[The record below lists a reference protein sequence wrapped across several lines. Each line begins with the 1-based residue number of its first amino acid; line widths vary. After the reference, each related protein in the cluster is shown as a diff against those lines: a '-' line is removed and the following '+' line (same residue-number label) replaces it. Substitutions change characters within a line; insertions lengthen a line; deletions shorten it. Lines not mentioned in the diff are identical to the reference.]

1 MSGEFE
7 IIHHK
12 NLPGLEMFFVNVL
25 YRTPHAHSDME
36 CCLLL
41 RGKCEV
47 SAGGRTISLSAG
59 DFALLRPL
67 LVHELRSSGD
77 GALFLAAQLRP
88 AVCRDY
94 AGDGALE
101 FDFAAGSERLGEAA
115 LRDFRRGML
124 ALANCCL
131 ERGPGWEFEAT
142 GVLNL
147 LLAVLARS
155 FPRFAPGQGRRAAM
169 DERARRILGYI
180 EANCTRKLLLGE
192 IAAAEGL
199 TVSYLSHFF
208 RENFNTTFQEY
219 LAGLRCERARQFLA
233 DRSLSL
239 LDVSISSGFSDVK
252 YLNRAFTA
260 RYGCSPAEYRRG
272 AAESGPARH
281 DHPAAQRFYTEI
293 ESRELLRE
301 LQK

>member
-12 NLPGLEMFFVNVL
+12 NLPGLEIFFVNML

-41 RGKCEV
+41 RGTCEV
-47 SAGGRTISLSAG
+47 SAGGRTILLSPG

-67 LVHELRSSGD
+67 LVHELRSSSD

-88 AVCRDY
+88 AICRDY
-94 AGDGALE
+94 ACDGALE
-101 FDFAAGSERLGEAA
+101 FDFAAGSERLDEAA

-124 ALANCCL
+124 TLARCCL

-142 GVLNL
+142 GELNL
-147 LLAVLARS
+147 LLALLARS
-155 FPRFAPGQGRRAAM
+155 FPLCAHGQGRRAAM

-180 EANCTRKLLLGE
+180 EANCTRKLLLSE

-208 RENFNTTFQEY
+208 RDSFNTTFQEY
-219 LAGLRCERARQFLA
+219 LAGLRCERARQLLA
-233 DRSLSL
+233 DRSQTL

-252 YLNRAFTA
+252 YLNRAFAA
-260 RYGCSPAEYRRG
+260 RYGCSPAEYRRN
-272 AAESGPARH
+272 AASSGPTRQE
-281 DHPAAQRFYTEI
+281 HPAAQRFYTES
-293 ESRELLRE
+293 ESLALLRE
-301 LQK
+301 FEK